1 MNSTAHTPPKYPMRF
16 VTEQTGLTA
25 ATIRAWERRYG
36 AIEPDRSSGS
46 HRLFSAHDVQRLR
59 WLARATELGHSIGQ
73 IARLD
78 DDQLARLLETSSRN
92 PEHSG
97 DSIQSA
103 LSAIRQLDASALME
117 ILQLS
122 QLELGARAFVQDF
135 LHPLME
141 EVGEEWHSGELSI
154 GHEHLA
160 TATVRSFLGSLTTQP
175 RLGESAPTI
184 IVATPSGQR
193 HEIGALLA
201 AFTAALQGWR
211 VLYLGSDLPAEALAA
226 AAAESGADAVALSVT
241 TAESQPDPAVEVAKL
256 RLLLR
261 SETRLLVGG
270 RVSEDLQLAADAH
283 AIARVPDLNSFEAR
297 LESMSAS
304 TRN

>member
-1 MNSTAHTPPKYPMRF
+1 MGSTATTPPKYPMRF

-36 AIEPDRSSGS
+36 AIAPDRSSGS

-59 WLARATELGHSIGQ
+59 RLARATELGHSIGQ
-73 IARLD
+73 IAQLD
-78 DDQLARLLETSSRN
+78 DDQLASLLETSSPIQER
-92 PEHSG
+92 PS
-97 DSIQSA
+97 DTMQSA
-103 LSAIRQLDASALME
+103 LAAVLQLDAGALLE
-117 ILQLS
+117 ILQRT

-141 EVGEEWHSGELSI
+141 SVGERWHSGELSI

-160 TATVRSFLGSLTTQP
+160 TATVRSFLGSLTTQS
-175 RLGESAPTI
+175 RLSETAPAI
-184 IVATPSGQR
+184 IVATPAGQR

-226 AAAESGADAVALSVT
+226 VAAESGAHVVALSVT
-241 TAESQPDPAVEVAKL
+241 TTDSQPDPSAEVAKL
-256 RLLLR
+256 RLLLS
-261 SETRLLVGG
+261 SEKRLLVGG
-270 RVSEDLQLAADAH
+270 RVIEDLPLAADAN
-283 AIARVPDLNSFEAR
+283 AVTRVPDLNSFEAR